1 VTYRICLV
9 CLGNICRSPMAA
21 AVLKSRLDKAGL
33 TDRVTVESAGTGSW
47 HIDEPADPRALGA
60 LRERGYDGTAHRA
73 RQFVAQWFAD
83 YDLVLAMDRDNF
95 ADLHRL
101 APDDPAREK
110 IQLMRSYDPSAK
122 ATGELDVPD
131 PYYGGADGFA
141 HVLNQVERA
150 ADGLVD
156 ALQEELGDRG
166 AAGPADRDD
175 GGDR

>member
-1 VTYRICLV
+1 MTYRICLV

-21 AVLKSRLDKAGL
+21 AVLESRLDKAGL
-33 TDRVTVESAGTGSW
+33 ADRVTVDSAGTGSW

-73 RQFVAQWFAD
+73 RQFIAEWFED

-95 ADLHRL
+95 ADLRRL
-101 APDDPAREK
+101 APDDKAREK

-156 ALQEELGDRG
+156 ALQEELGDR
-166 AAGPADRDD
+166 
-175 GGDR
+175 

>member
-1 VTYRICLV
+1 MTYRICLV

-21 AVLKSRLDKAGL
+21 AVLESRLDKAGL
-33 TDRVTVESAGTGSW
+33 TDRVTVGSAGTGSW

-73 RQFVAQWFAD
+73 RQFVAEWFED

-95 ADLHRL
+95 AELHRL
-101 APDDPAREK
+101 APDDTAREK

-156 ALQEELGDRG
+156 ALQEELGDR
-166 AAGPADRDD
+166 
-175 GGDR
+175 